1 MKVAVVLGTSKTDG
15 NTRHL
20 VNKFVEMTNATVFDL
35 ADYQLSYYDY
45 LHENRSDD
53 FIPLIR
59 MLTTYDHIVF
69 ASPVYWYS
77 MSAQLKVFF
86 AVSYTH
92 LTLPTK

>member
-45 LHENRSDD
+45 
-53 FIPLIR
+53 
-59 MLTTYDHIVF
+59 TTRK
-69 ASPVYWYS
+69 S
-77 MSAQLKVFF
+77 QR
-86 AVSYTH
+86 
-92 LTLPTK
+92 